1 MTIKILAV
9 DMDGTFLNSKKQYN
23 KARFFKQYEKL
34 KQNNIHFVVASGNQ
48 LAKLITYFP
57 EISHEIAFIAE
68 NGAHVVDAGQEI
80 AFAHLSQQQYIE
92 ILKAIDP
99 IYTSTM
105 VICGKQSAYVHTS
118 MNAEDHAK
126 VARYFERLTVIDDF
140 YVLDDLVCKITFT
153 AQENESFA
161 IFEHFQKQSFVA
173 DKVLVPV
180 SSGFGFIDLILPD
193 QHKAHGLKLLLQKW
207 QVESDQVVAIGD
219 NNNDIQMIKA
229 VGYGFAVENAV
240 QALKAVAP
248 YTTVSNEEEGALQV
262 IDLVLQDQ
270 PPFA

>member
-1 MTIKILAV
+1 MTVKILAV

-23 KARFFKQYEKL
+23 KARFLKQYEQL

-48 LAKLITYFP
+48 LAKLVTYFP
-57 EISHEIAFIAE
+57 EINHEIAFIAE
-68 NGAHVVDAGQEI
+68 NGAHVVDAGQELS
-80 AFAHLSQQQYIE
+80 FAHLSKEQFIE
-92 ILKAIDP
+92 ILNAIDP
-99 IYTSTM
+99 VYTSKM

-118 MNAEDHAK
+118 MNAEDYAK
-126 VARYFERLTVIDDF
+126 VARYFEKLTVIDDF
-140 YVLDDLVCKITFT
+140 YALDDLVCKITFT

-207 QVESDQVVAIGD
+207 QIEANQVVAIGD

-229 VGYGFAVENAV
+229 AGYGFAVENAIE
-240 QALKAVAP
+240 ALKAVAP
-248 YTTVSNEEEGALQV
+248 YTTRSNEREGALEV
-262 IDLVLQDQ
+262 IDLVLQHQ

>member
-23 KARFFKQYEKL
+23 KARFLKQYEQL
-34 KQNNIHFVVASGNQ
+34 KQNKIHFVVASGNQ
-48 LAKLITYFP
+48 HAKLVTYFP

-68 NGAHVVDAGQEI
+68 NGAHVVDAGQEL
-80 AFAHLSQQQYIE
+80 AFAHLSQQQFIE
-92 ILKAIDP
+92 TLKAINST
-99 IYTSTM
+99 YTSKM

-118 MNAEDHAK
+118 MQAEDYAK
-126 VARYFERLTVIDDF
+126 VARYFEKLTVIDDF
-140 YVLDDLVCKITFT
+140 YALDDLVCKITFI

-161 IFEHFQKQSFVA
+161 IFQDLQQQSFVA

-180 SSGFGFIDLILPD
+180 SSGFDFIDLILPD

-207 QVESDQVVAIGD
+207 QVEPDQVIAIGD

-240 QALKAVAP
+240 EALKAVAP
-248 YTTVSNEEEGALQV
+248 YAAASNEQEGALQV
-262 IDLVLQDQ
+262 IDLVLQHQ
-270 PPFA
+270 PPFV

>member
-1 MTIKILAV
+1 
-9 DMDGTFLNSKKQYN
+9 MDGTFLNSKKQYN
-23 KARFFKQYEKL
+23 KARFLKQYEQL

-48 LAKLITYFP
+48 LAKLVTYFP
-57 EISHEIAFIAE
+57 EINHEIAFIAE

-80 AFAHLSQQQYIE
+80 AFAHLSKEQFGK
-92 ILKAIDP
+92 ILKAIDSV
-99 IYTSTM
+99 YTSTM
-105 VICGKQSAYVHTS
+105 VICGKQSAYVHRS
-118 MNAEDHAK
+118 MNAEDYAK
-126 VARYFERLTVIDDF
+126 VARYFEKLTVIDDF
-140 YVLDDLVCKITFT
+140 YTLDDLVCKITFT

-207 QVESDQVVAIGD
+207 QIEPHQVVAIGD

-229 VGYGFAVENAV
+229 VGYGFAVENAIE
-240 QALKAVAP
+240 ALKAVAP
-248 YTTVSNEEEGALQV
+248 YTTVSNEREGVLEV
-262 IDLVLQDQ
+262 IDLILQHQ
-270 PPFA
+270 APFA

>member
-1 MTIKILAV
+1 
-9 DMDGTFLNSKKQYN
+9 MDGTFLNSKKQYN
-23 KARFFKQYEKL
+23 KARFLKQYEQL

-57 EISHEIAFIAE
+57 EINHEIAFIAE

-92 ILKAIDP
+92 ILKAIDSSY
-99 IYTSTM
+99 ISTM
-105 VICGKQSAYVHTS
+105 VICGKSAYVHRS
-118 MNAEDHAK
+118 MNAEDYAK
-126 VARYFERLTVIDDF
+126 VARYFEKLTVVDDF
-140 YVLDDLVCKITFT
+140 YALDDLVCKITFT

-180 SSGFGFIDLILPD
+180 SSGFNFIDLILPD
-193 QHKAHGLKLLLQKW
+193 QHKAHGLNLLLQKW
-207 QVESDQVVAIGD
+207 QVEPNQVVAIGD
-219 NNNDIQMIKA
+219 NNNDMQMIKA

-240 QALKAVAP
+240 EALKAVAP
-248 YTTVSNEEEGALQV
+248 YTTVSNEQEGALEV
-262 IDLVLQDQ
+262 IDLVLQHQ
-270 PPFA
+270 TPFA